1 MEKAPRSRSRHR
13 CLGDTDMQSLHPT
26 VYDGPI
32 ILVPYASA
40 GGGRRIRVHGSHH
53 LLASCRGDSAYA
65 LASPRHAEVC
75 APFGWSTLSPLRTVT
90 VRHLLSP
97 RSFTCW
103 LFTRFA
109 ACLPTGSSGRKSTGL
124 PSSTA
129 MTRWGGCCLSTGGA
143 ESACPKN
150 TGRTSGRL
158 PFLAQAREAIFA
170 CPLLRQLQQFTW
182 VHPTTK
188 PRP

>member
-1 MEKAPRSRSRHR
+1 
-13 CLGDTDMQSLHPT
+13 
-26 VYDGPI
+26 
-32 ILVPYASA
+32 
-40 GGGRRIRVHGSHH
+40 
-53 LLASCRGDSAYA
+53 
-65 LASPRHAEVC
+65 
-75 APFGWSTLSPLRTVT
+75 
-90 VRHLLSP
+90 
-97 RSFTCW
+97 
-103 LFTRFA
+103 
-109 ACLPTGSSGRKSTGL
+109 
-124 PSSTA
+124 